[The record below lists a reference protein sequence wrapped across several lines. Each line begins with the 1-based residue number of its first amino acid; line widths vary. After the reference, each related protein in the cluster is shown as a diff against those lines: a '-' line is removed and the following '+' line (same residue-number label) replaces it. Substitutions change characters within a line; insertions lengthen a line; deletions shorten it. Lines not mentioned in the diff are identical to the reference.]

1 MNRSMSTT
9 PDLESVREAHPIVL
23 FDGVCNLCDGFVQ
36 FLIERDEDA
45 VLRFAPLQS
54 AVGEALLAEFD
65 LPTDAL
71 ESVVLVE
78 GEECYTKSDAAL
90 RTAAHLGGRYR
101 AAAALRALPRFVRDW
116 GYGVVAEHRY
126 RLFGQK
132 DSCMLPSPD
141 VQARFLVDPTDGE

>member
-1 MNRSMSTT
+1 MSTT
-9 PDLESVREAHPIVL
+9 PDLDSVRDAHPIVL

-54 AVGEALLAEFD
+54 TVGETLLAEFD
-65 LPTDAL
+65 LPADAL

-90 RTAAHLGGRYR
+90 RTASHLGGRYR
-101 AAAALRALPRFVRDW
+101 AARALTVLPRFLRDW
-116 GYGVVAEHRY
+116 GYDLVAEYRY
-126 RLFGQK
+126 RVFGRK

-141 VQARFLVDPTDGE
+141 VQARFLVDPTESAE